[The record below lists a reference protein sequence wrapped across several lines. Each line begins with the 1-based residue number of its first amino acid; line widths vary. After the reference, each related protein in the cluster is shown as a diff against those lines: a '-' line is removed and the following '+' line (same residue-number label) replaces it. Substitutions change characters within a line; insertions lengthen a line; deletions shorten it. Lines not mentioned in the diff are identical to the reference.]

1 MSNEK
6 KDKNKSIIFLVAIVI
21 LMVAGVLACRMFLR
35 EDKTGEAENNTVQ
48 PGIVEADGEDREDD
62 GSDSNVSMKYSGYV
76 TLYNDDRYMTMNFI
90 NPAKSK
96 KSMSLEI
103 IANVAG
109 EDVVLATTEKIKPG
123 YKIQK
128 IETERK
134 FAIVEGTYDGKYRV
148 HFYNEEGG
156 EEIVNSEIKIK
167 VYVK

>member
-1 MSNEK
+1 
-6 KDKNKSIIFLVAIVI
+6 
-21 LMVAGVLACRMFLR
+21 
-35 EDKTGEAENNTVQ
+35 
-48 PGIVEADGEDREDD
+48 
-62 GSDSNVSMKYSGYV
+62 
-76 TLYNDDRYMTMNFI
+76 MNFI
-90 NPAKSK
+90 NPGKSK

-134 FAIVEGTYDGKYRV
+134 FAIVEGVYDGKYRV
-148 HFYNEEGG
+148 HFYDEEGG